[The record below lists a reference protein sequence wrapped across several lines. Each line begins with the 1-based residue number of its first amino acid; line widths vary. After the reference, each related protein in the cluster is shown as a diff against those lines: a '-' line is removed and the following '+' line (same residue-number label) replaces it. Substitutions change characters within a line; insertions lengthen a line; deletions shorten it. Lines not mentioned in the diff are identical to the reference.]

1 MASRFY
7 YDPRINVEGVATEL
21 ERMFIS
27 QGYQVQHFGNMD
39 QMTVQMKRGGD
50 FVAIIG
56 MQTALTVTMQRSP
69 RGMLA
74 AIGHQQWADKAVVGA
89 VGLVASPILWPLM
102 ITAGVG
108 AIQQANL
115 GTQVMN
121 ALDMLVRRQ
130 NPNVEVGPVPPELMP
145 QYQQPGAPPQWQRWT
160 SWARPGTP
168 SYTGTPSNKV
178 ICANCQAANEVGD
191 SYCMQC
197 GHALTPPEPQKKLCP
212 NCGAETKSNA
222 TFCTKCGT
230 SMAQAQEGEQAEK
243 PGT

>member
-1 MASRFY
+1 MAYRFY
-7 YDPRINVEGVATEL
+7 HDPRINVESIATEL
-21 ERMFIS
+21 EHMYIS

-50 FVAIIG
+50 FVALIG

-74 AIGHQQWADKAVVGA
+74 GIGHQQWVDKAVVGG

-115 GTQVMN
+115 STQVMN
-121 ALDMLVRRQ
+121 AVDMLVRRQ
-130 NPNVEVGPVPPELMP
+130 NPNVEVGPVPPEMMH
-145 QYQQPGAPPQWQRWT
+145 QYQQPGASQAFQTPPWQRWT
-160 SWARPGTP
+160 SWGWPGTQ
-168 SYTGTPSNKV
+168 SNKV
-178 ICANCQAANEVGD
+178 ICANCQTPNEVGD
-191 SYCMQC
+191 GYCMQC
-197 GHALTPPEPQKKLCP
+197 GHALTPSQPQKRLCP
-212 NCGAETKSNA
+212 NCGSEVKPNA

-230 SMAQAQEGEQAEK
+230 SLAQEGERAEK
-243 PGT
+243 PGV

>member
-1 MASRFY
+1 MAYRFY
-7 YDPRINVEGVATEL
+7 YDPRINVENIATEL
-21 ERMFIS
+21 ERMYIG

-74 AIGHQQWADKAVVGA
+74 GIGHQQWVDKAVVGG

-108 AIQQANL
+108 ALQQANL
-115 GTQVMN
+115 GTQVLN
-121 ALDMLVRRQ
+121 AVDMLVRRQ
-130 NPNVEVGPVPPELMP
+130 NPNVEVGPVPPEMMS
-145 QYQQPGAPPQWQRWT
+145 QYQQPGAQQAHQPPPWQRWT
-160 SWARPGTP
+160 SWGWPGTQP
-168 SYTGTPSNKV
+168 NKV
-178 ICANCQAANEVGD
+178 ICANCQTPNEAGD
-191 SYCMQC
+191 AYCMQC
-197 GHALTPPEPQKKLCP
+197 GQALTPPQPQKKLCP
-212 NCGAETKSNA
+212 NCGADVKPNA

-230 SMAQAQEGEQAEK
+230 SLAQEGERAEK
-243 PGT
+243 PGV